1 MEKLIPNTETT
12 TLISPDLKLCA
23 LWILL

>member
-12 TLISPDLKLCA
+12 TLISPDLKLRA